1 MDGRATR
8 FIIICLAVICL
19 ALLAMRL
26 SRMREPALQT
36 EIAAQQAVPAE
47 MFYVGSKKD
56 KIYHNPSCPLAVR
69 INTDEL
75 VTFTSARQ
83 AIGKGYQPC
92 EKCRP

>member
-8 FIIICLAVICL
+8 FIIICIAVICL

-26 SRMREPALQT
+26 SRSRESQLMLDATDQT
-36 EIAAQQAVPAE
+36 VPVE
-47 MFYVGSKKD
+47 MFYIGSKYD
-56 KIYHNPSCPLAVR
+56 KIYHNPSCKEAVR
-69 INTDEL
+69 LNTKDI

-83 AIGKGYQPC
+83 ATGKGYQPC